1 LLIKQLVMPAAAE
14 TLSATPQ
21 RLRLRINATVAVAD
35 ALALRHGSF
44 GFQPAAHVW
53 LPSLRYGS
61 AAEHRP
67 PPDTRVVGD
76 GDTLRFKNSE
86 RNVES
91 TPLMYATGFELERTT
106 MRR

>member
-1 LLIKQLVMPAAAE
+1 MPAAAE
-14 TLSATPQ
+14 MLSATP
-21 RLRLRINATVAVAD
+21 RLNLRINATVAVAD
-35 ALALRHGSF
+35 ALSLRHGSF

-61 AAEHRP
+61 AAEHCSP
-67 PPDTRVVGD
+67 PNTRVFGD